1 MLMDEETNWKAK
13 TILVGGLIGALTGMA
28 AAFIIVQQSESQG
41 TRPNLGTGDG
51 LRLGVKVMSLLRD
64 VTRLG
69 EGVG

>member
-1 MLMDEETNWKAK
+1 MDEDTNWKMK

-28 AAFIIVQQSESQG
+28 AAFILVQRSESQG
-41 TRPNLGTGDG
+41 TRPNLGTGDC
-51 LRLGVKVMSLLRD
+51 LRLGVKVMGLLRD